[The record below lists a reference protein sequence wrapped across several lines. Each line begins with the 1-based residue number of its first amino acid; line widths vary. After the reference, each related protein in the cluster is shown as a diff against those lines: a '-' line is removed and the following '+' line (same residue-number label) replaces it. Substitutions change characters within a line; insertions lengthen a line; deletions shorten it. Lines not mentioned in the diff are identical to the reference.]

1 MRYRLFFFL
10 LFTLNVLLCQPI
22 SAAPKKD
29 KKQKKSEKKQE
40 TKSGEDDS
48 PLVSSEEVRNQRVF
62 LEAIRLK
69 LLGDYQ
75 GAAHEFESLLK
86 VAPNNDAAHF
96 ELARLFYSIKADDK
110 AFSHIETA
118 VKLQPDNIWYNLVY
132 AEILSTMEK
141 YKEAVAIYD
150 KIVTIQPKEMT
161 YMYDKAFLE
170 EKSGMLQQAINT
182 YDKVELVTGT
192 DDYLANQKKRVYLLQ
207 GKVDKA
213 ADEIRK
219 LISVFPNETKYYAS
233 LAEMYASNNQKDKA
247 FQAYEDLLKK
257 FPDDPVGLLAMADN
271 YYQQGDKTKAIS
283 YTERAF
289 LNRNLDIDTKVKI
302 LYQYIQFAEAK
313 KAEMGDAYRLG
324 AALEKTHPEEAKAY
338 AICGDLYYVNKNDSA
353 ALYHY
358 NKSLALRSDIY
369 TVWQQVL
376 FINSDMHQT
385 DELMKRANE
394 AIELFPNQALP
405 YFFKGVALYQDE
417 QYKAAISPYQKALK
431 MSSDNKTLKGQILA
445 NLGDTYHQLALF
457 DNSDSCY
464 EMAIK
469 LEPDNAYALNNYAY
483 YLSLRK
489 NKLDKAK
496 EYSLMS
502 NNMKKNNPSYMDT
515 YAWILYQLGDYTQAK
530 DWQLKAIEQSSEK
543 SAVMLEHYGDI
554 LFKLGSKEDAVKYWE
569 QAKQAGSE
577 NKLLDKKIHDKNLYE
592 E

>member
-1 MRYRLFFFL
+1 MRNSLSFIILFML
-10 LFTLNVLLCQPI
+10 SMAICQHTA
-22 SAAPKKD
+22 AAPKKD

-40 TKSGEDDS
+40 AKAGDDDS
-48 PLVSSEEVRNQRVF
+48 PEVSSEEVRNQRVF

-86 VAPNNDAAHF
+86 ISPNNDAAHF

-110 AFSHIETA
+110 AFSHIEAA
-118 VKLQPDNIWYNLVY
+118 VKQKPDNIWYNLVY

-141 YKEAVAIYD
+141 YKEAVAVYD

-170 EKSGMLQQAINT
+170 EKSGMLSQAINT
-182 YDKVELVTGT
+182 YDKVEAVTGT

-213 ADEIRK
+213 ADEIKK
-219 LISVFPNETKYYAS
+219 LIDVFPNETKYYAA
-233 LAEMYASNNQKDKA
+233 LAEMYASNNQKEKA
-247 FQAYEDLLKK
+247 FQAYDDLLKK
-257 FPDDPVGLLAMADN
+257 FPDDPVGLLAMADH
-271 YYQQGDKTKAIS
+271 YYQSGDKSKAIS

-313 KAEMGDAYRLG
+313 KNEMPDAYRLG

-338 AICGDLYYVNKNDSA
+338 AICGDLYFVNKNDSA
-353 ALYHY
+353 ALWHY
-358 NKSLALRSDIY
+358 NKSLKLRSDIY

-376 FINSDMHQT
+376 FINSDLHET

-405 YFFKGVALYQDE
+405 YFFKGVALYQND
-417 QYKAAISPYQKALK
+417 QYKAAIGPYQKALK
-431 MSSDNKTLKGQILA
+431 ISSDNKTLRGQILA
-445 NLGDTYHQLALF
+445 NLGDTYHQL
-457 DNSDSCY
+457 DMHESSDSCY

-489 NKLDKAK
+489 NKLEKAK
-496 EYSLMS
+496 EYSLLS
-502 NNMKKNNPSYMDT
+502 NNMEKNNPSYMDT
-515 YAWILYQLGDYTQAK
+515 YAWILYQLGEYQQAK
-530 DWQLKAIEQSSEK
+530 EWQMRAIDQSSEK

-554 LFKLGSKEDAVKYWE
+554 LFKLGTKDDAVKYWE
-569 QAKQAGSE
+569 QAKQAGSDS
-577 NKLLDKKIHDKNLYE
+577 KLLDKKIHDRNLYE